1 MKNTDDNKQSFWN
14 KVSCTHKKLAGKY
27 KELDSIITILGVMV
41 FGSTVVTLCNSGTN
55 TKAEVKASLTN
66 NKAEE
71 YFFQGEYSKA
81 ISEYQ
86 KMQSG
91 QEWPYYEAKLAEVY
105 SASGDINRSN
115 ELLDEVVKK
124 RVNLITQNGIDQY
137 KSGDA
142 ELGCLVSYLSYLN
155 GNNKALE
162 YAKSFYED
170 NMDDFN
176 MNIMMFTLYL
186 QQGDKES
193 ARNILNN
200 LYENDKEKSA
210 YELAVLSKMY
220 ITLQDNSKG
229 LEILKEAWEE
239 DKNDLKVYDVVSE
252 ITSSSINNLLS
263 EIDQLSKDNEDEP
276 CYKVWLLKHYS
287 EDSMSSSKYN
297 DLKNEIYSEK
307 VESYVVELIEQGFFK
322 GADNDKIKQIIEK
335 LERKEDP
342 TYSDENIIATYYQ
355 NKGNNSKALEYAAKS
370 VNSNRDYDKNY
381 IDNIP
386 NSTKAKSDNV
396 RVESY
401 YRQAISTE
409 PFNGDAILE
418 LADYYKNEL
427 SNNEKAYEFY
437 EIAEKIEPDSAEII
451 YNMAMIKFEDK
462 DINEGIELIN
472 KCISLDPNEAK
483 YHRALGKA
491 YYDIGKKDEVI
502 NEIRKAY
509 KNDNDDIVALNNAG
523 CYYISIG
530 NDIDRGLYNLKCAYE
545 MIKSVDDLKV
555 KKVIIAN
562 YEAAK
567 EVKKSSGNDVST
579 TVNPLL
585 FEMLY

>member
-263 EIDQLSKDNEDEP
+263 EIEQLSKDNEDEP

-342 TYSDENIIATYYQ
+342 TYSDENIIATYYK